1 MHMHETLHVTLL
13 TSLPRPLQAGAREP
27 QGGCGAAA
35 DEDQR
40 AALQQL
46 HDDWLCLGACFL
58 VGSVLYLPTIGC
70 TEHTVRCGT
79 WLFVVGSCLFVWAGV
94 LPIVNTRL
102 RAANE
107 AAPPF
112 ETVVHGTVRL
122 KRARPTFQALG
133 RAVHAANRFN
143 SSLKSPFKS
152 PLPLN
157 FPEKNDSAGDS
168 PPAE

>member
-1 MHMHETLHVTLL
+1 MKRCMSLYLL
-13 TSLPRPLQAGAREP
+13 RSLVPSRLARENHK
-27 QGGCGAAA
+27 AAA
-35 DEDQR
+35 
-40 AALQQL
+40 ALRQMKINVL
-46 HDDWLCLGACFL
+46 LCSSCTMIGSACFL